1 MAASAGPA
9 LSREEVDR
17 ALARLGAERDAVESA
32 LLSLQDHP
40 GLRLLDGAGLTGRT
54 LERWSVVGQGLPLLW
69 ALFDR
74 YSEALASA
82 RAVRARRAKPGGP
95 ELAELSELLTGDAVT
110 VPGGAPDGPQRLGAP
125 ARLVERVSLEELM
138 ERMNSWYATVL
149 EVVSAADA
157 VWTALPARIDLLIA
171 ELRRVETLAASLG
184 VRSGT
189 HPLGDDLEALDA
201 DLEGLRTEVRADPL
215 ALWRPARVPAQRGTV
230 PDGGA
235 QAAPS
240 GVVDTERFDRAGR
253 ALDGVRQELENLL
266 RLRDDAEERLQG
278 VGDLLQRADAT
289 LAEARRARGE
299 VLAKI
304 AATEV
309 PAVPGPASALRE
321 RIVLALEL
329 RQNGQ
334 WYRLAPLLD
343 ALEDAAAKELA
354 RARQSLTEVTQ
365 PLAVRAELRGRL
377 DAYKA
382 MAARLRVAEDPVVLE
397 RYEKARWLLWSAP
410 CDLRAAAGA
419 VARFQQALRP
429 APGEPGAGTGS
440 AGAAEPGG
448 SGYGG
453 TGYSGPGYGGAG
465 YSGTGYGG
473 AVQDGIERDGI
484 GRGGAAA
491 GGEPAD
497 GQAVDGRVQG
507 G

>member
-9 LSREEVDR
+9 LSREEADR

-40 GLRLLDGAGLTGRT
+40 GLRLLDGADLTGRT
-54 LERWSVVGQGLPLLW
+54 QERWAVAGQGLPLLW

-82 RAVRARRAKPGGP
+82 RAVRARKARPGGP

-125 ARLVERVSLEELM
+125 ARLVERISLDGLM
-138 ERMNSWYATVL
+138 DRMNAWYATVL
-149 EVVSAADA
+149 EVVSAADT

-171 ELRRVETLAASLG
+171 ELRRVQTLAASLG
-184 VRSGT
+184 VRAGT

-201 DLEGLRTEVRADPL
+201 DLGGLRTEVRTDPL

-235 QAAPS
+235 LATPS
-240 GVVDTERFDRAGR
+240 GVVDTERFDLAGR
-253 ALDGVRQELENLL
+253 ALDGVRLELENLL

-321 RIVLALEL
+321 RIVVALEL
-329 RQNGQ
+329 RQSGQ

-382 MAARLRVAEDPVVLE
+382 MAARLRVAEDPEVVE

-429 APGEPGAGTGS
+429 APGGPDDGSGTGPADAS
-440 AGAAEPGG
+440 NAAGAAGG
-448 SGYGG
+448 
-453 TGYSGPGYGGAG
+453 P
-465 YSGTGYGG
+465 
-473 AVQDGIERDGI
+473 E
-484 GRGGAAA
+484 RGGAWA

-507 G
+507 GRG

>member
-1 MAASAGPA
+1 MAASAGPV

-32 LLSLQDHP
+32 LLALQDHP
-40 GLRLLDGAGLTGRT
+40 GLRLLDGAELTGRT
-54 LERWSVVGQGLPLLW
+54 LERWSVAGKGLPLLW

-82 RAVRARRAKPGGP
+82 RAVRARKAKPGAP

-110 VPGGAPDGPQRLGAP
+110 VPGGAVPDGPQLLGAP
-125 ARLVERVSLEELM
+125 AKLVERISLDALM
-138 ERMNSWYATVL
+138 ARMNSWYATVL

-157 VWTALPARIDLLIA
+157 VWSALPARIDLLLA
-171 ELRRVETLAASLG
+171 ELHRVRTLAGSLG
-184 VRSGT
+184 VRAGS
-189 HPLGDDLEALDA
+189 HPLGDDLAAIEK
-201 DLEGLRTEVRADPL
+201 DLVELRTEVHGDPL

-230 PDGGA
+230 PEESAFAG
-235 QAAPS
+235 PV

-253 ALDGVRQELENLL
+253 ALDGVRLELEDLL
-266 RLRDDAEERLQG
+266 RLRDEAEERLQG

-304 AATEV
+304 AASDV

-321 RIVLALEL
+321 RIVAALEL
-329 RQNGQ
+329 RQAGQ
-334 WYRLAPLLD
+334 WGRLAPLLD
-343 ALEDAAAKELA
+343 TLEDAAAKELT

-382 MAARLRVAEDPVVLE
+382 MAARLRVSEDPEVIE

-410 CDLRAAAGA
+410 CDLRAAAAA
-419 VARFQQALRP
+419 VARFQQSLRP
-429 APGEPGAGTGS
+429 AQAEAAQGQEATGQ
-440 AGAAEPGG
+440 AP
-448 SGYGG
+448 
-453 TGYSGPGYGGAG
+453 
-465 YSGTGYGG
+465 
-473 AVQDGIERDGI
+473 V
-484 GRGGAAA
+484 
-491 GGEPAD
+491 D
-497 GQAVDGRVQG
+497 GQVQG

>member
-1 MAASAGPA
+1 M
-9 LSREEVDR
+9 SREEVDR
-17 ALARLGAERDAVESA
+17 TLARLGEERDAVEAA

-40 GLRLLDGAGLTGRT
+40 GLRLLDGAELAGRT
-54 LERWSVVGQGLPLLW
+54 QERWSVAGQGLPLLW

-82 RAVRARRAKPGGP
+82 RAVRARKARPGGP
-95 ELAELSELLTGDAVT
+95 ELAELSELLTGPAVT
-110 VPGGAPDGPQRLGAP
+110 VPGGAFPDGPQLLGAP
-125 ARLVERVSLEELM
+125 AKLVERISLADLM
-138 ERMNSWYATVL
+138 ARMNSWYATVL
-149 EVVSAADA
+149 EVVSAVDA
-157 VWTALPARIDLLIA
+157 VWSALPTRIDLLLA
-171 ELRRVETLAASLG
+171 ELGRVRTLAASLG
-184 VRSGT
+184 ARVGT
-189 HPLGDDLEALDA
+189 HPIGDDLAGLEH
-201 DLEGLRTEVRADPL
+201 DLTELRGEVRGDPL

-230 PDGGA
+230 PDGEA
-235 QAAPS
+235 LATPS

-253 ALDGVRQELENLL
+253 ALDGVRLELDDLL
-266 RLRDDAEERLQG
+266 RLRDDAEERLQS

-321 RIVLALEL
+321 RIVVALEL
-329 RQNGQ
+329 RQSGQ
-334 WYRLAPLLD
+334 WHRLAPLVD
-343 ALEDAAAKELA
+343 ALEDAAAKELS

-382 MAARLRVAEDPVVLE
+382 MAARLGVAEDPEVLE

-429 APGEPGAGTGS
+429 A
-440 AGAAEPGG
+440 AAP
-448 SGYGG
+448 
-453 TGYSGPGYGGAG
+453 PPAD
-465 YSGTGYGG
+465 
-473 AVQDGIERDGI
+473 AP
-484 GRGGAAA
+484 AAPD
-491 GGEPAD
+491 GEPAD
-497 GQAVDGRVQG
+497 AGAPGHEHGPDHGQDQG
-507 G
+507 LGG

>member
-1 MAASAGPA
+1 MAASAGPV

-32 LLSLQDHP
+32 LLALQDHP
-40 GLRLLDGAGLTGRT
+40 GLRLLDGAELSGRT
-54 LERWSVVGQGLPLLW
+54 LERWSVAGKGLPLLW

-82 RAVRARRAKPGGP
+82 RAVRARKAKPGGP

-110 VPGGAPDGPQRLGAP
+110 VPGGVVPDGPQVLGAP
-125 ARLVERVSLEELM
+125 AKLVERISLDALM
-138 ERMNSWYATVL
+138 ARMNSWYATVL

-157 VWTALPARIDLLIA
+157 VWSALPARIDLLLA
-171 ELRRVETLAASLG
+171 ELQRVRTLAASLG
-184 VRSGT
+184 VRTGA
-189 HPLGDDLEALDA
+189 HPLGDDLAGIEK
-201 DLEGLRTEVRADPL
+201 DLTDLRTEVRGDPL

-230 PDGGA
+230 PEGSAFAGPA
-235 QAAPS
+235 
-240 GVVDTERFDRAGR
+240 GMVDTERFDRAGR
-253 ALDGVRQELENLL
+253 ALDGVRLELEDLL
-266 RLRDDAEERLQG
+266 RLRDEAEERLQG

-304 AATEV
+304 ASSDV

-321 RIVLALEL
+321 RIVAALDL
-329 RQNGQ
+329 RQAGQ
-334 WYRLAPLLD
+334 WGRLAPLLD
-343 ALEDAAAKELA
+343 TLEDAAAKELT

-382 MAARLRVAEDPVVLE
+382 MAARLRVSEDPEVIE

-410 CDLRAAAGA
+410 CDLRAAAAA
-419 VARFQQALRP
+419 VARFQQSLRP
-429 APGEPGAGTGS
+429 AHTEAEAGQ
-440 AGAAEPGG
+440 AQE
-448 SGYGG
+448 
-453 TGYSGPGYGGAG
+453 
-465 YSGTGYGG
+465 
-473 AVQDGIERDGI
+473 
-484 GRGGAAA
+484 AA
-491 GGEPAD
+491 GQPPAD
-497 GQAVDGRVQG
+497 GQVQG